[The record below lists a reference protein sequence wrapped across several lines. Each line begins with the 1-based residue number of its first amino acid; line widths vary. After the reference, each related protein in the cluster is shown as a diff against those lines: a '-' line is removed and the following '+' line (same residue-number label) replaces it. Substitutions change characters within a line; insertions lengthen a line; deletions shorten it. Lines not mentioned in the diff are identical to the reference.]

1 MAAHVE
7 LQGYSPAN
15 YSVEIGQLIDQTQ
28 NNNNIPRKDNLY
40 LVPSTSAVISD
51 LEWNPDAVW
60 ATGMVTQYAQSL
72 KALALERYPD
82 NNCVAVYGGD
92 NPVVP
97 QDVLPNYLSHAPN
110 VALAGEYASSA
121 QIAVQNGKP
130 LILFE
135 TNTAS
140 CSGFVG
146 ISDAFVAALWSVDWA
161 MTLASS
167 NFSSAL
173 FHVGGQQA
181 SYNPFTPPPTNQS
194 HFRQWTVGPVYASIS
209 YVGYG
214 VSILTAL

>member
-1 MAAHVE
+1 MWSIA
-7 LQGYSPAN
+7 
-15 YSVEIGQLIDQTQ
+15 
-28 NNNNIPRKDNLY
+28 KDPLALFPTYLTHQSGLNLVQRY
-40 LVPSTSAVISD
+40 LNSTM
-51 LEWNPDAVW
+51 L
-60 ATGMVTQYAQSL
+60 AQSW
-72 KALALERYPD
+72 
-82 NNCVAVYGGD
+82 
-92 NPVVP
+92 
-97 QDVLPNYLSHAPN
+97 
-110 VALAGEYASSA
+110 
-121 QIAVQNGKP
+121 GKP
-130 LILFE
+130 FLMFE